1 MAGRPS
7 SFALQYGPG
16 RCRACQAMRAKSSLV
31 TLVAAL
37 LATGSAARR
46 LRELR
51 DGLEEP
57 WEDYVAPLNT
67 TARRLNT
74 SGNPRPEDHLV
85 AGLPNLEEGAFAQ
98 RHWAGHVSLDAKKGG
113 KLFYWLFEPA
123 TTPSGDVATPLVVWM
138 NGGPGCSSMDGLFLE
153 NGPFRLDSALKVS
166 VNPHAWN
173 RESWVLYLD
182 QPVGT
187 GLSYTSSKAYPRN
200 DGDVNRHLLSF
211 FDELFNIHSHLKD
224 RQLYLTGESHAGH
237 YIPSLAQAMLMR
249 NDKNQGNVHKF
260 NLAGLMI
267 GNGWFDPRT
276 QYDVSEFAHGQGLVN
291 AGQVRAL
298 KDMENA
304 CRKKL
309 DSGTYMSSVCWD
321 LLDEVVKASGTGSGK
336 PKVLMYDSR
345 SYAKST
351 SAFPPNHDRVE
362 KYLNKKDVR
371 EAIHAT
377 QTPHTFKECMD
388 PPYDALKHQDGLGV
402 VKELQVVLDHSHGVR
417 LLFFNGQFDII
428 CNHIGVEKALNGLK
442 WKGANDFRTAAHSV
456 WTGAGT
462 DSHPKGYVSSAGP
475 LSLLLV
481 LGSGHMVPMDR
492 PEDALDMLHRF
503 THKETFADGKA
514 SLRPKARRQHQRHGV
529 RRTQELSGDD
539 GDAQDIR
546 SGWYGTNHT
555 AASDYEV
562 VAVVLPLHVPRGS
575 WAHDCIQARPA
586 SGNRLESA
594 RSALVSI
601 ISMDYE
607 AMVKGASA
615 EAMAMAIASG
625 RNIDGHEVGGQIEHV
640 SLELVNTGGG
650 SEIESG
656 SESGSIP
663 KGDVWA
669 IATLTVRRRTSRVH
683 SQGHTAENWAAE
695 LEALIKASYSDGGA
709 AMALKFYGSATGC
722 EGFEQRGGCSP
733 TARVVAQTL
742 RNWGL

>member
-1 MAGRPS
+1 M
-7 SFALQYGPG
+7 
-16 RCRACQAMRAKSSLV
+16 
-31 TLVAAL
+31 
-37 LATGSAARR
+37 
-46 LRELR
+46 
-51 DGLEEP
+51 
-57 WEDYVAPLNT
+57 
-67 TARRLNT
+67 
-74 SGNPRPEDHLV
+74 
-85 AGLPNLEEGAFAQ
+85 
-98 RHWAGHVSLDAKKGG
+98 
-113 KLFYWLFEPA
+113 
-123 TTPSGDVATPLVVWM
+123 
-138 NGGPGCSSMDGLFLE
+138 
-153 NGPFRLDSALKVS
+153 
-166 VNPHAWN
+166 
-173 RESWVLYLD
+173 
-182 QPVGT
+182 
-187 GLSYTSSKAYPRN
+187 
-200 DGDVNRHLLSF
+200 
-211 FDELFNIHSHLKD
+211 
-224 RQLYLTGESHAGH
+224 
-237 YIPSLAQAMLMR
+237 
-249 NDKNQGNVHKF
+249 
-260 NLAGLMI
+260 
-267 GNGWFDPRT
+267 
-276 QYDVSEFAHGQGLVN
+276 
-291 AGQVRAL
+291 
-298 KDMENA
+298 
-304 CRKKL
+304 
-309 DSGTYMSSVCWD
+309 
-321 LLDEVVKASGTGSGK
+321 
-336 PKVLMYDSR
+336 
-345 SYAKST
+345 
-351 SAFPPNHDRVE
+351 
-362 KYLNKKDVR
+362 
-371 EAIHAT
+371 
-377 QTPHTFKECMD
+377 
-388 PPYDALKHQDGLGV
+388 

-428 CNHIGVEKALNGLK
+428 CNHIGVEKGGAYNLSGVHVLMSNPWMSSIGFILTPHRPSLALNGLK

-615 EAMAMAIASG
+615 EAMAMAMAIASG